1 MHKSRVH
8 RPDSA
13 HRCTVNLL
21 CSCQAP
27 VITHMQLRLQKIYSI
42 IASKPRKM
50 RIMRKLSEAKHS
62 PSLNY
67 RHRLFCL
74 ALICSFTAQDRDL
87 VLTSVFFTRS
97 QTICVQIL
105 TSSSGCPNICCREK
119 RVISLGFF
127 FMVGFHPTYRQ
138 QGGCSSFTPRKRR
151 SLARENLPCRRTHCR
166 QAQLSSQENERKK
179 TPASVE
185 KTAERKL
192 SRKLNASA

>member
-74 ALICSFTAQDRDL
+74 ALICSFTAKDRDL
-87 VLTSVFFTRS
+87 VLTSVFFHSKSNYLRANINKLFGLSKHLLQRETRHFFR
-97 QTICVQIL
+97 L
-105 TSSSGCPNICCREK
+105 
-119 RVISLGFF
+119 FF
-127 FMVGFHPTYRQ
+127 FNGWLSPDVSPAGRMFLFHPEKTEQ
-138 QGGCSSFTPRKRR
+138 SG
-151 SLARENLPCRRTHCR
+151 RENLPCPANAL
-166 QAQLSSQENERKK
+166 QAGS
-179 TPASVE
+179 
-185 KTAERKL
+185 AEQ
-192 SRKLNASA
+192 SRK

>member
-1 MHKSRVH
+1 MH

-67 RHRLFCL
+67 RHGLFCL
-74 ALICSFTAQDRDL
+74 ALICSFTAKDRDL

-127 FMVGFHPTYRQ
+127 FFNGGLSPDVSPAGRMFLFHPEKTEKS
-138 QGGCSSFTPRKRR
+138 GPRK
-151 SLARENLPCRRTHCR
+151 SPMPANAL
-166 QAQLSSQENERKK
+166 QAG
-179 TPASVE
+179 
-185 KTAERKL
+185 TAEQ
-192 SRKLNASA
+192 SRK

>member
-13 HRCTVNLL
+13 HRCTVNLVR
-21 CSCQAP
+21 SCQAP

-62 PSLNY
+62 PPLNY

-74 ALICSFTAQDRDL
+74 ALICSFTAKDRDL

-119 RVISLGFF
+119 RVISFF
-127 FMVGFHPTYRQ
+127 SPDVSPAGRMFLFHP
-138 QGGCSSFTPRKRR
+138 
-151 SLARENLPCRRTHCR
+151 
-166 QAQLSSQENERKK
+166 
-179 TPASVE
+179 E
-185 KTAERKL
+185 KTEKSGPPKSPMPANALRAGTAEQ
-192 SRKLNASA
+192 SRK

>member
-13 HRCTVNLL
+13 HRCTVNLVR
-21 CSCQAP
+21 SCQAP

-42 IASKPRKM
+42 IASEPRKM

-74 ALICSFTAQDRDL
+74 ALICSFTAKDRDL

-119 RVISLGFF
+119 RVILLGFF
-127 FMVGFHPTYRQ
+127 FVGFSPDVSPAGRMFLFHPEKTEKS
-138 QGGCSSFTPRKRR
+138 GPRK
-151 SLARENLPCRRTHCR
+151 SPMPAN
-166 QAQLSSQENERKK
+166 AQLSSQENERKK
-179 TPASVE
+179 NSGICGENSGEEIKPQTQVPD
-185 KTAERKL
+185 KT
-192 SRKLNASA
+192 NC